1 MGVPLLI
8 SIGVFVIAT
17 LVGALSRIRYVW
29 IGIVGVVLGLGFW
42 AIMAVIIYRGP
53 DNPDLGERG
62 WTIAAGGL
70 AALFVAA
77 WLVGVAAGRALRLR
91 SSRTSVSV

>member
-1 MGVPLLI
+1 VGVPLLI
-8 SIGVFVIAT
+8 GIGVFVIAT
-17 LVGALSRIRYVW
+17 LVGALARVRYSW
-29 IGIVGVVLGLGFW
+29 IGIVGAVLGLGFW

-70 AALFVAA
+70 AGLYVAA
-77 WLVGVAAGRALRLR
+77 WLIGAAAGRALRGR
-91 SSRTSVSV
+91 SSRASVSV